1 MSKTTQ
7 AARKSTGGRAPRK
20 SFPSSKPDFH
30 AFKDH
35 AGNPVTTVCSYGPKN
50 HVSRL
55 SLHLYTLTTLKE
67 TAQELCER
75 FLQLNGITQCGN
87 AHNYWPRVDV
97 YSTPISS
104 LEECMQHHRLEKD
117 FRKSNGGLHIVPT
130 WSRRASYSARNYC
143 NVIFVIDKGCGDWPT
158 VLQKGLLSVQYDL
171 DTRPEDQFEILEAED
186 LDDPRDEGLVEL
198 NPVLDDPMVE
208 RVIIGR
214 EKEEEMRREQR
225 GNWANGNYRAKYP
238 LTLYEVWSDMTMALY
253 DCTYRIPRCD
263 GCEEG
268 FEHTDCAIE
277 QCAPHDY
284 FDEL

>member
-1 MSKTTQ
+1 M
-7 AARKSTGGRAPRK
+7 
-20 SFPSSKPDFH
+20 
-30 AFKDH
+30 
-35 AGNPVTTVCSYGPKN
+35 
-50 HVSRL
+50 
-55 SLHLYTLTTLKE
+55 
-67 TAQELCER
+67 
-75 FLQLNGITQCGN
+75 
-87 AHNYWPRVDV
+87 
-97 YSTPISS
+97 
-104 LEECMQHHRLEKD
+104 
-117 FRKSNGGLHIVPT
+117 
-130 WSRRASYSARNYC
+130 
-143 NVIFVIDKGCGDWPT
+143 IFVVDKGCGDWPT
-158 VLQKGLLSVQYDL
+158 VLQKGLLGVQYDL

-225 GNWANGNYRAKYP
+225 GNWANGIYRAKYP
-238 LTLYEVWSDMTMALY
+238 LTLYEVWSDITMALY

-263 GCEEG
+263 GCEGG